1 MRKALVAVM
10 TAATLLIPASV
21 LAQEAENVGHGRQ
34 IAQTICIACHVV
46 AKDQRVHPTAKRR
59 RFP

>member
-1 MRKALVAVM
+1 MKNALLALM
-10 TAATLLIPASV
+10 TAGTLFVPAPV
-21 LAQEAENVGHGRQ
+21 LAQEADNVGHGRQ